1 MQCLTLLGHGATF
14 ALIAN
19 SASGN
24 KEFKQKF
31 ASWTKTMADV
41 LTHELNVPVDHVLL
55 LTEDGTQSSPYRV
68 AKSTKPEFM
77 RALDILRSLAKEDDS
92 LLILLLG
99 HGTFD
104 GSEYKFN
111 LVGPD
116 ISGSELKTYLQR
128 FKQQVILVASTSC
141 SGPLIRVLSGPGRVI
156 ITATKSEF
164 ENNDTVFAEYFVEGF
179 KGHQADTDKN
189 GRVTVLEAYQY
200 ATHKVEAWFKENG
213 RLATE
218 HALIEDTGDRNGVAQ
233 PSPANGEGLLA
244 SKIALGDETA
254 PSAVGLATRPEL
266 QQLQTAKKRLEDDI
280 QALKYNKDHL
290 PAAEYD
296 RQLESLLVK
305 LAQTNQKI
313 KSLEK
318 P

>member
-1 MQCLTLLGHGATF
+1 MARTFFHRLVVILLFMQCLTLLGHGATF

-24 KEFKQKF
+24 EEFKQKF

-116 ISGSELKTYLQR
+116 ISGSELKTYMQR

-179 KGHQADTDKN
+179 KGLEVNDIFTEN
-189 GRVTVLEAYQY
+189 IFVRNRV
-200 ATHKVEAWFKENG
+200 
-213 RLATE
+213 
-218 HALIEDTGDRNGVAQ
+218 AL
-233 PSPANGEGLLA
+233 
-244 SKIALGDETA
+244 
-254 PSAVGLATRPEL
+254 
-266 QQLQTAKKRLEDDI
+266 
-280 QALKYNKDHL
+280 LKF
-290 PAAEYD
+290 
-296 RQLESLLVK
+296 LVFFD
-305 LAQTNQKI
+305 
-313 KSLEK
+313 
-318 P
+318 